1 MSSSLCGGL
10 FPVGKWHYYESFTG
24 GESLGCDTA
33 YLLWRIWVL
42 QFGKK
47 YRQETITSF
56 LCCGKPMTGAH
67 DEIMSSPTPEKL
79 VYF

>member
-33 YLLWRIWVL
+33 YLLGSYSLAKNTDRK
-42 QFGKK
+42 Q
-47 YRQETITSF
+47 
-56 LCCGKPMTGAH
+56 
-67 DEIMSSPTPEKL
+67 
-79 VYF
+79 